1 LVTKDE
7 YIIIMLILLHKVS
20 LLLIDL
26 AVVFVVFLYCYRF
39 SVNKDLYYKMI
50 MITFL
55 VIPRGNEIA

>member
-1 LVTKDE
+1 MTKGE